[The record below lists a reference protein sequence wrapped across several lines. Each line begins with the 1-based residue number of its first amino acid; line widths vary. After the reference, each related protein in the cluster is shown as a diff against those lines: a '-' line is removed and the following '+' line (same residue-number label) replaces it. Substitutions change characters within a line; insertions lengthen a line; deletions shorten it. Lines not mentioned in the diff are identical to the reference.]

1 MLHLLSYA
9 RPWPHRH
16 LFTGR
21 AHDKVP
27 ALRHLDYISLCV
39 GGPFE
44 SLRPT
49 LWTRKQGLELHIM
62 T

>member
-1 MLHLLSYA
+1 MLHLLCYA
-9 RPWPHRH
+9 RPGPHRH
-16 LFTGR
+16 LFTAR

-27 ALRHLDYISLCV
+27 ALRHLDYISMCV

-49 LWTRKQGLELHIM
+49 LWTRIV
-62 T
+62 